1 MKGVYI
7 RKDSPYYWIRF
18 YDKYEQHENRKR
30 KSINTKI
37 EVTGSDWNRSANKHP
52 LNGTPALRSKLK
64 SFRDGLNNRNIEIQ
78 SGVKIRYDLK
88 LLDGY
93 EEFKQ
98 VRSVPGSKKEVKQKT
113 LINYKLA
120 VDHFV
125 SCSGNKLI
133 YKYTDKD
140 YVALL
145 NFFEKKELSRNSR
158 SIYTRALKTLWNYF
172 VQKSYTLK
180 NIIEPVEA
188 ETKDPDP
195 IPLDDMFTIIE
206 YFKADTDYPHHY
218 WIVYFMLLTGCR
230 PSSAMMQLKEDID
243 FKRKTITIKNV
254 KTGKRKGKEFYK
266 FPLYTELEKLLKE
279 MKANDGNPGRLF
291 AMYSIVPEHYTW
303 PLSFWKRGIGFLFKA
318 RKISKAYSLKQIRPT
333 LASYLINN
341 LKMDIFTVKKLLD
354 HSDVKITDNHYI
366 DFRVDNVRKELDEI
380 GLNHFID

>member
-1 MKGVYI
+1 MKGVYV
-7 RKDSPYYWIRF
+7 RKESPFYWIRY
-18 YDKYEQHENRKR
+18 YDKYEQIDSRKR

-37 EVTGSDWNRSANKHP
+37 QVTESDWKRYKESQQLA
-52 LNGTPALRSKLK
+52 GTPELRNKLK

-78 SGVKIRYDLK
+78 SGVKLRHDK
-88 LLDGY
+88 TLLDGY

-98 VRSVPGSKKEVKQKT
+98 FRSVPGSKKEVKLKT
-113 LINYKLA
+113 LGNYKLA

-145 NFFEKKELSRNSR
+145 NFFEGKNLSRNSR
-158 SIYTRALKTLWNYF
+158 SIYTRALKTLWAYF

-195 IPLDDMFTIIE
+195 IPLDDMFTIVE

-218 WIVYFMLLTGCR
+218 FIVYFMLLTGCR
-230 PSSAMMQLKEDID
+230 PSSAIMQAKEDID
-243 FKRKTITIKNV
+243 FKRKVITIKNV
-254 KTGKRKGKEFYK
+254 KSGRRKGKEFYK
-266 FPLYTELEKLLKE
+266 FPLYRELEQLLRL
-279 MKANDGNPGRLF
+279 MKADKGTGRLF
-291 AMYSIVPEHYTW
+291 SMYSVVPEHYTW
-303 PLSFWKRGIGFLFKA
+303 PLSFWKRGMASLVKGK
-318 RKISKAYSLKQIRPT
+318 KISKAYSLKQIRPT
-333 LASYLINN
+333 LASYLINK
-341 LKMDIFTVKKLLD
+341 LKMDIYTVKKLLD

-380 GLNHFID
+380 GLKDFIS

>member
-1 MKGVYI
+1 MKGVYLQ
-7 RKDSPYYWIRF
+7 KNSPYYWIRY
-18 YDKYEQHENRKR
+18 YDKYEQNDSRKR

-37 EVTGSDWNRSANKHP
+37 QVTESDWKRYKESQQ
-52 LNGTPALRSKLK
+52 LSGTSELRNKLK

-78 SGVKIRYDLK
+78 SGVKLRHDK
-88 LLDGY
+88 TLLDGY

-98 VRSVPGSKKEVKQKT
+98 FRSVPGSKKEVKLKT
-113 LINYKLA
+113 LENYKLA

-145 NFFEKKELSRNSR
+145 NFFEGKNLSRNSR
-158 SIYTRALKTLWNYF
+158 SIYTRALKTLWAYF
-172 VQKSYTLK
+172 VQKVYTLK

-195 IPLDDMFTIIE
+195 IPLDDMFTIVE

-218 WIVYFMLLTGCR
+218 FIVYFMLLTGCR
-230 PSSAMMQLKEDID
+230 PSSAIMQAKEDID
-243 FKRKTITIKNV
+243 FKRKVITIKNV
-254 KTGKRKGKEFYK
+254 KSGRRKGKEFYK
-266 FPLYTELEKLLKE
+266 FPLYKELEQLLRL
-279 MKANDGNPGRLF
+279 MKADKGAGRLF
-291 AMYSIVPEHYTW
+291 SMYSVVPEHYTW
-303 PLSFWKRGIGFLFKA
+303 PLSFWKRGMASLVKGK
-318 RKISKAYSLKQIRPT
+318 KISKAYSLKQIRPT
-333 LASYLINN
+333 LASYLINK
-341 LKMDIFTVKKLLD
+341 LKMDIYTVKKLLD

-380 GLNHFID
+380 ELNNFIK